1 MKRWMFA
8 GMVWMIGCC
17 LVGPAQARDDRSMT
31 PFAEAMATPEAADKV
46 IESGEIKFYFA
57 NQKAP
62 PVAKELG
69 QYISNQK
76 TNAFAKKD
84 EDACVWA
91 FYSAMRSLKRRA
103 IREGG
108 DAVIDIHSYY
118 KKNEIDDKSSFECGA
133 GAFVAG
139 VALRGTVV
147 KLR

>member
-1 MKRWMFA
+1 MKPFF
-8 GMVWMIGCC
+8 
-17 LVGPAQARDDRSMT
+17 LVLLILAIAAPAHARDDRSTT
-31 PFAEAMATPEAADKV
+31 PFVEAMATPEAADKV
-46 IESGEIKFYFA
+46 IESGDIKFYFGD
-57 NQKAP
+57 QP
-62 PVAKELG
+62 PPPIERKLG

-76 TNAFAKKD
+76 TNSFMKKD
-84 EDACVWA
+84 EDACLWA
-91 FYSAMRSLKRRA
+91 FYSAMRSLKQRA

-118 KKNEIDDKSSFECGA
+118 KKNTIDDRSSFECGA